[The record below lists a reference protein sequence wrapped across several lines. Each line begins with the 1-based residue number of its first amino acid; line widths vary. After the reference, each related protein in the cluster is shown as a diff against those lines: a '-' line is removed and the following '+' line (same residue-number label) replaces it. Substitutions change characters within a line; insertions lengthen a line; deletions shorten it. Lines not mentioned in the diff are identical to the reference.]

1 MMGNNVMVDDQ
12 LYKMITAA
20 LRKQTESDVDIR
32 PEMLLKED
40 LGITSIKLVF
50 FITEI
55 TGKLELSIMDF
66 FDYELL
72 KLNTVLDIYGLLSK
86 KVKE

>member
-1 MMGNNVMVDDQ
+1 MGNNVMVDDQ